1 MYLSTIKSDLK
12 LINYII
18 SVLDLI
24 CLSVTCRV
32 IDQLNDVVGIVLLV
46 FFSTFL
52 LTISFLIWK
61 QPQNENI
68 TTFKIPFV
76 HIFPFL
82 SVFVNLYLMMLLSIS
97 TWLRFSVWFILGII
111 VYFSY
116 GIRKSSENQKNK
128 ANSMTE
134 EPLNF

>member
-1 MYLSTIKSDLK
+1 MPRILEFSFELIFYLSL
-12 LINYII
+12 
-18 SVLDLI
+18 VLDLI

-32 IDQLNDVVGIVLLV
+32 LEYLNDIIAIVLLV
-46 FFSTFL
+46 FFATFL
-52 LTISFLIWK
+52 LFISYLIWK
-61 QPQNENI
+61 QPQNESI

-82 SVFVNLYLMMLLSIS
+82 SVFVNLYLMMLLSVY
-97 TWLRFSVWFILGII
+97 TWLRFSVWFVLGII

-116 GIRKSSENQKNK
+116 GVRQSSENQKNK
-128 ANSMTE
+128 ISSTAE